1 MIKELN
7 ISDKWLRIVGL
18 AVLFL
23 GVMLYAYTQ
32 STKTIL
38 LPLGFIYILLLLVNW
53 KVAYFLFLFTI
64 PISIDYQI
72 TGSLSTSLPD
82 EPLMWIFMFMFPFI
96 FLQDPKI
103 LGRRDWWKDPIVT
116 VITLQFVWLVVAVI
130 FSKELTLS
138 LKFLAAKVWFLIAF
152 FVLPYYVFREKKDF
166 RRAFLLFLV
175 PLVVTMAII
184 MVRHAARGFE
194 FRRVEYAI
202 GDLYYNHVDYSA
214 VISIFFP
221 LLLVAIPMT
230 RKWRNPFVNIILI
243 GLIAFFIPAIY
254 LTFARAAVVAVIF
267 AICVAIAIRIRL
279 ANLIMPVFI
288 AFIALVLIVMA
299 KDNRYINFRPNYE
312 KTYMHKN
319 FSEHIM
325 ATFRGEDMSSMER
338 LYRWIAAMRM
348 SREEPVKGWGP
359 NAFYYYYKPYAV
371 SSFKTY
377 VSRNTEKST
386 THNYFL
392 YMLVEQGWP
401 AMLLYTVLI
410 MVAFA
415 QAQKT
420 YHRFKDP
427 FYKYCTLGAIMM
439 FGSAFVNNF
448 FSELLETHKV
458 GSLFYISLSV
468 LVVLRKISIDL
479 EKKENEANEIAPT
492 PL

>member
-479 EKKENEANEIAPT
+479 EKKENEAKEIAPT

>member
-1 MIKELN
+1 MTGTLN
-7 ISDKWLRIVGL
+7 ISENWLIRVGL
-18 AVLFL
+18 AVLFI
-23 GVMLYAYTQ
+23 GVMSFAYTQ
-32 STKTIL
+32 DPKTIL
-38 LPLGFIYILLLLVNW
+38 LPLGFIYTLLLLVNW
-53 KVAYFLFLFTI
+53 KAAYMLFLFTI

-82 EPLMWIFMFMFPFI
+82 EPLMWVFMFMFPFI
-96 FLQDPKI
+96 FLQDPKV
-103 LGRRDWWKDPIVT
+103 LGRRTWWKDPIVT
-116 VITLQFVWLVVAVI
+116 VITLQFVWMIVAVI
-130 FSKELTLS
+130 FSHELLLS
-138 LKFLAAKVWFLIAF
+138 LKFMAAKTWFLISF
-152 FVLPYYVFREKKDF
+152 FVLPYYVFRQKKDF

-175 PLVVTMAII
+175 PLVITMVII
-184 MVRHAARGFE
+184 IIRHSARGFQ
-194 FRRVEYAI
+194 FHRVEQAI

-230 RKWRNPFVNIILI
+230 RSYRNPFITVTLI
-243 GLIAFFIPAIY
+243 GLIIFFIPAIY

-267 AICVAIAIRIRL
+267 AIGVAIAIRLRL
-279 ANLIMPVFI
+279 VNLVMPAMI
-288 AFIALVLIVMA
+288 GFIALVIIIMA
-299 KDNRYINFRPNYE
+299 KDNRYINYRPNFE
-312 KTYMHKN
+312 KTYMHKS
-319 FSEHIM
+319 FSEHIV

-348 SREEPVKGWGP
+348 SQDEPVKGWGP

-377 VSRNTEKST
+377 VSRNVEKST

-401 AMLLYTVLI
+401 AMILYAVLI

-420 YHRFKDP
+420 YYRFKDR
-427 FYKYCTLGAIMM
+427 FYKNCTLGVAMM
-439 FGSAFVNNF
+439 VGSGFINNF

-458 GSLFYISLSV
+458 GSLFYISLAL
-468 LVVLRKISIDL
+468 LVVLRQKSLDL
-479 EKKENEANEIAPT
+479 EKEEMEKEEVKPQ
-492 PL
+492 

>member
-1 MIKELN
+1 LIKELN
-7 ISDKWLRIVGL
+7 ISDKLLKTIGL
-18 AVLFL
+18 TVLFL
-23 GVMLYAYTQ
+23 GVMLFAYTQ
-32 STKTIL
+32 SYKAVL
-38 LPLGFIYILLLLVNW
+38 LPLGFIYLLLLLINW
-53 KVAYFLFLFTI
+53 KIAYFLFLFTI

-82 EPLMWIFMFMFPFI
+82 EPLMWMFMFMYPFI

-116 VITLQFVWLVVAVI
+116 VIALQFIWLVVAVV

-138 LKFLAAKVWFLIAF
+138 LKFLAAKIWFLIAF

-166 RRAFLLFLV
+166 RRAFLLFLI
-175 PLVVTMAII
+175 PLVITMVII
-184 MVRHAARGFE
+184 MLRHAARGFE
-194 FRRVEYAI
+194 FRRVEHAI
-202 GDLYYNHVDYSA
+202 GNLYYNHVDYSA

-221 LLLVAIPMT
+221 LLLVAIPMS
-230 RKWRNPFVNIILI
+230 RSMRNPFVNVILL

-267 AICVAIAIRIRL
+267 AVCVAIAIRIRL
-279 ANLIMPVFI
+279 ANLIMPFFVVFI
-288 AFIALVLIVMA
+288 AVVIMVMA

-348 SREEPVKGWGP
+348 SAEEPVKGWGP

-401 AMLLYTVLI
+401 AMLLYAALI
-410 MVAFA
+410 AVAFA

-420 YHRFKDP
+420 YHRFKDS
-427 FYKYCTLGAIMM
+427 FYRYCTLGAAMM
-439 FGSAFVNNF
+439 LGAAFINNF

-458 GSLFYISLSV
+458 GSLFYISLAL
-468 LVVLRKISIDL
+468 LVVLRKLSMDMERK
-479 EKKENEANEIAPT
+479 EKEEVAVAT
-492 PL
+492 PQ

>member
-184 MVRHAARGFE
+184 MIRHAARGFE

-479 EKKENEANEIAPT
+479 EKKDNEAKEIAPT

>member
-1 MIKELN
+1 MTGTLN
-7 ISDKWLRIVGL
+7 ISENWLIRIGL
-18 AVLFL
+18 AVLFV
-23 GVMLYAYTQ
+23 GVMSFAYTQ
-32 STKTIL
+32 DPKTIL
-38 LPLGFIYILLLLVNW
+38 LPLGFLYMLLLLVKW
-53 KVAYFLFLFTI
+53 KIAYLLFLFTI

-82 EPLMWIFMFMFPFI
+82 EPLMWVFMFMFPFI
-96 FLQDPKI
+96 FLQDPKV

-116 VITLQFVWLVVAVI
+116 VITLQFVWMIVAVI
-130 FSKELTLS
+130 FSKELMLS
-138 LKFLAAKVWFLIAF
+138 LKFMAAKTWFLISF
-152 FVLPYYVFREKKDF
+152 FVLPYYVFRQKKDF

-175 PLVVTMAII
+175 PLVVTMII
-184 MVRHAARGFE
+184 ILIRHAARGFQ
-194 FRRVEYAI
+194 FYRVEQAI

-221 LLLVAIPMT
+221 LLLVAVPMT
-230 RKWRNPFVNIILI
+230 RSYRNPFITVTIV
-243 GLIAFFIPAIY
+243 GLIIFFIPAIY

-267 AICVAIAIRIRL
+267 AIGVAIAIRLRL
-279 ANLIMPVFI
+279 VNLIMPAMI
-288 AFIALVLIVMA
+288 GFIALVIIIMA
-299 KDNRYINFRPNYE
+299 KDNRYINFRPNFE
-312 KTYMHKN
+312 KTYMHKS
-319 FSEHIM
+319 FSEHIV

-348 SREEPVKGWGP
+348 SQDEPVKGWGP

-377 VSRNTEKST
+377 VSRNVERST

-401 AMLLYTVLI
+401 AMILYTVLI

-420 YHRFKDP
+420 YYRFKDR
-427 FYKYCTLGAIMM
+427 FYKNCTLGVAMM
-439 FGSAFVNNF
+439 VGSGFINNF

-458 GSLFYISLSV
+458 GSLFYISLAL
-468 LVVLRKISIDL
+468 LVVLRQKSLDL
-479 EKKENEANEIAPT
+479 EKEEAEKSEVKPQ
-492 PL
+492 

>member
-1 MIKELN
+1 MIKDLN
-7 ISDKWLRIVGL
+7 ISDKWLRFIGL

-32 STKTIL
+32 SAKTIL
-38 LPLGFIYILLLLVNW
+38 LPLGFIYIILLLVNW
-53 KVAYFLFLFTI
+53 KVAYMLFLFTI
-64 PISIDYQI
+64 PISIDYEI

-96 FLQDPKI
+96 FMQDPTV
-103 LGRRDWWKDPIVT
+103 LGRKTWWKDPIVT
-116 VITLQFVWLVVAVI
+116 VITLQFVWLIVAVI
-130 FSKELTLS
+130 FSKELVLS
-138 LKFLAAKVWFLIAF
+138 LKFMAAKIWFLIAF

-175 PLVVTMAII
+175 PLVATMVVI
-184 MVRHAARGFE
+184 MIRHAARGFE

-230 RKWRNPFVNIILI
+230 YKWRNPFVNIVLV
-243 GLIAFFIPAIY
+243 GLILFFIPAIY

-267 AICVAIAIRIRL
+267 AICVAIAIRL
-279 ANLIMPVFI
+279 KMVNLIMPVFI
-288 AFIALVLIVMA
+288 LFIGTVVFVMA

-348 SREEPVKGWGP
+348 SQEEPVKGWGP

-401 AMLLYTVLI
+401 AMILYTVLL

-427 FYKYCTLGAIMM
+427 FYKYCTLGVIMM
-439 FGSAFVNNF
+439 FGAAFVNNF

-458 GSLFYISLSV
+458 GSLFYISLSI
-468 LVVLRKISIDL
+468 LVVLRRISLDHE
-479 EKKENEANEIAPT
+479 EKRLKEAAQEVT

>member
-1 MIKELN
+1 MTGTLN
-7 ISDKWLRIVGL
+7 ISDKWLTRVGL

-23 GVMLYAYTQ
+23 GVMLFAYTQ
-32 STKTIL
+32 NAKTIL
-38 LPLGFIYILLLLVNW
+38 LPLGFIYVLLLLINW

-64 PISIDYQI
+64 PISIDFEI
-72 TGSLSTSLPD
+72 TSSLSTSLPD

-96 FLQDPKI
+96 FLQDPKV
-103 LGRRDWWKDPIVT
+103 LGRRDWWRDPIVT
-116 VITLQFVWLVVAVI
+116 VVVLQFLWMIVAVI

-138 LKFLAAKVWFLIAF
+138 LKFMAAKTWFLISF
-152 FVLPYYVFREKKDF
+152 FILPYYVFREKKDF
-166 RRAFLLFLV
+166 KRAFLLFLV
-175 PLVVTMAII
+175 PLVVTIIII
-184 MVRHAARGFE
+184 MIRHAARGFE
-194 FRRVEYAI
+194 FRRVEHAI
-202 GDLYYNHVDYSA
+202 GNLYYNHVDYSA

-221 LLLVAIPMT
+221 LLLVAIPMS
-230 RKWRNPFVNIILI
+230 RSYRNPFINIALI
-243 GLIAFFIPAIY
+243 GLIMLFLPAIY

-279 ANLIMPVFI
+279 ANLIMPAFI
-288 AFIALVLIVMA
+288 GFIALVIILMA

-338 LYRWIAAMRM
+338 LYRWIAAIRM
-348 SREEPVKGWGP
+348 SADEPVKGWGP

-401 AMLLYTVLI
+401 AMILYTALI

-420 YHRFKDP
+420 YHRFKDR
-427 FYKYCTLGAIMM
+427 FYKYCTLGAAMM
-439 FGSAFVNNF
+439 LASAFINNF

-458 GSLFYISLSV
+458 GSLFYISLA
-468 LVVLRKISIDL
+468 LIVVLRKISMDM
-479 EKKENEANEIAPT
+479 EKKDALVVPVVT
-492 PL
+492 PQ

>member
-1 MIKELN
+1 LTGTLN
-7 ISDKWLRIVGL
+7 ISENWLIRIGL
-18 AVLFL
+18 AVLFV
-23 GVMLYAYTQ
+23 GVMSFAYTQ
-32 STKTIL
+32 DPKTIL
-38 LPLGFIYILLLLVNW
+38 LPLGFLYMLLLLVKW
-53 KVAYFLFLFTI
+53 KIAYLLFLFTI

-82 EPLMWIFMFMFPFI
+82 EPLMWVFMFMFPFI
-96 FLQDPKI
+96 FLQDPKV

-116 VITLQFVWLVVAVI
+116 VITLQFVWMIVAVI
-130 FSKELTLS
+130 FSKELMLS
-138 LKFLAAKVWFLIAF
+138 LKFMAAKTWFLISF
-152 FVLPYYVFREKKDF
+152 FVLPYYVFRQKKDF

-175 PLVVTMAII
+175 PLVVTMII
-184 MVRHAARGFE
+184 ILIRHAARGFQ
-194 FRRVEYAI
+194 FYRVEQAI

-221 LLLVAIPMT
+221 LLLVAVPMT
-230 RKWRNPFVNIILI
+230 RSYRNPFITVTIV
-243 GLIAFFIPAIY
+243 GLIIFFIPAIY

-267 AICVAIAIRIRL
+267 AIGVAIAIRLRL
-279 ANLIMPVFI
+279 VNLIMPAMI
-288 AFIALVLIVMA
+288 GFIALVIIIMA
-299 KDNRYINFRPNYE
+299 KDNRYINFRPNFE
-312 KTYMHKN
+312 KTYMHKS
-319 FSEHIM
+319 FSEHIV

-348 SREEPVKGWGP
+348 SQDEPVKGWGP

-377 VSRNTEKST
+377 VSRNVERST

-401 AMLLYTVLI
+401 AMILYTVLI

-420 YHRFKDP
+420 YYRFKDR
-427 FYKYCTLGAIMM
+427 FYKNCTLGVAMM
-439 FGSAFVNNF
+439 VGSGFINNF

-458 GSLFYISLSV
+458 GSLFYISLAL
-468 LVVLRKISIDL
+468 LVVLRQKSLDL
-479 EKKENEANEIAPT
+479 EKEEAEKSEVKPQ
-492 PL
+492 

>member
-1 MIKELN
+1 MTGTLN
-7 ISDKWLRIVGL
+7 ISEKWLIRVGL

-23 GVMLYAYTQ
+23 GVMAFAYTQ
-32 STKTIL
+32 DPKTIL
-38 LPLGFIYILLLLVNW
+38 LPLGFIYSFLLLINW
-53 KVAYFLFLFTI
+53 KVAYMLFLFTI
-64 PISIDYQI
+64 PISIDFQI
-72 TGSLSTSLPD
+72 SSSLSTSLPD
-82 EPLMWIFMFMFPFI
+82 EPLMWVFMFMFPFI
-96 FLQDPKI
+96 FLQNPKV

-116 VITLQFVWLVVAVI
+116 VITLQFVWMIVAVI
-130 FSKELTLS
+130 FSKELMLS
-138 LKFLAAKVWFLIAF
+138 LKFMAAKTWSLICF

-175 PLVVTMAII
+175 PLVVTMVII
-184 MVRHAARGFE
+184 MIRHAARGFQ
-194 FRRVEYAI
+194 FYRVEQAI

-230 RKWRNPFVNIILI
+230 RSYRNPFITVT
-243 GLIAFFIPAIY
+243 LIALVIFFMPAIY
-254 LTFARAAVVAVIF
+254 LTYARAAVVAVIF
-267 AICVAIAIRIRL
+267 AVGVAIAIRLRL
-279 ANLIMPVFI
+279 VNLIMPAMI
-288 AFIALVLIVMA
+288 GFIALVIIIMA
-299 KDNRYINFRPNYE
+299 KDNRYINFRPNFE
-312 KTYMHKN
+312 KTYMHKS
-319 FSEHIM
+319 FSEHII

-348 SREEPVKGWGP
+348 STEEPVKGWGP

-377 VSRNTEKST
+377 VSRNVEKST

-401 AMLLYTVLI
+401 AMILYTVLI

-420 YHRFKDP
+420 YYRFKDR
-427 FYKYCTLGAIMM
+427 FYKNCTLGAAMM
-439 FGSAFVNNF
+439 LGSGFINNF

-458 GSLFYISLSV
+458 GSLFYISLAL
-468 LVVLRKISIDL
+468 LVVLRQKSL
-479 EKKENEANEIAPT
+479 EMEKKEAEISPR
-492 PL
+492 

>member
-1 MIKELN
+1 MN
-7 ISDKWLRIVGL
+7 ISDKWLRIIGL

-53 KVAYFLFLFTI
+53 KIAYFLFLFTI

-96 FLQDPKI
+96 FLQDPKV
-103 LGRRDWWKDPIVT
+103 LGRKTWWKDPIVT

-130 FSKELTLS
+130 FSKELVLS

-166 RRAFLLFLV
+166 RRAFQLFLV
-175 PLVVTMAII
+175 PLVITMVII
-184 MVRHAARGFE
+184 MIRHAARGFE

-230 RKWRNPFVNIILI
+230 YKWRNPFVNIVLI
-243 GLIAFFIPAIY
+243 GLILFFIPAIY

-267 AICVAIAIRIRL
+267 AICVAIAIRIKL

-401 AMLLYTVLI
+401 AMILYTVLI

-458 GSLFYISLSV
+458 GSLFYISLSI
-468 LVVLRKISIDL
+468 LVVLRQLSLDM
-479 EKKENEANEIAPT
+479 EKKEKEQKVIEPT
-492 PL
+492 PQ

>member
-1 MIKELN
+1 MTGTLN
-7 ISDKWLRIVGL
+7 ISEQWLIRIGL
-18 AVLFL
+18 AVLFI
-23 GVMLYAYTQ
+23 GVMSFAYTQ
-32 STKTIL
+32 DPKTIL
-38 LPLGFIYILLLLVNW
+38 LPLGFIYTLLLLVNW
-53 KVAYFLFLFTI
+53 KIAYMLFLFTI
-64 PISIDYQI
+64 PISIDFQI
-72 TGSLSTSLPD
+72 SSSLSTSLPD
-82 EPLMWIFMFMFPFI
+82 EPLMWVFMFMFPFI
-96 FLQDPKI
+96 FLQDPKV

-116 VITLQFVWLVVAVI
+116 VITLQFVWMIVAVI
-130 FSKELTLS
+130 FSKELMLS
-138 LKFLAAKVWFLIAF
+138 LKFMAAKTWFLICF

-175 PLVVTMAII
+175 PLVATMII
-184 MVRHAARGFE
+184 ILARHAARGFQ
-194 FRRVEYAI
+194 FHRVEQAI

-230 RKWRNPFVNIILI
+230 RSYRNPFITIILI
-243 GLIAFFIPAIY
+243 GLIFLFIPAIY
-254 LTFARAAVVAVIF
+254 LTYARAAVVAVIF
-267 AICVAIAIRIRL
+267 AIGVAIAIRLRL
-279 ANLIMPVFI
+279 VNLIMPAMIGFI
-288 AFIALVLIVMA
+288 AFAIIIMA
-299 KDNRYINFRPNYE
+299 KDNRYINYRPDFE
-312 KTYMHKN
+312 RTYMHKS
-319 FSEHIM
+319 FSEHII

-348 SREEPVKGWGP
+348 SQEEPVKGWGP

-377 VSRNTEKST
+377 VSRNVEKST

-401 AMLLYTVLI
+401 AMILYTVLI

-420 YHRFKDP
+420 YYRFKDR
-427 FYKYCTLGAIMM
+427 FYKNCTLGAAMM
-439 FGSAFVNNF
+439 LGSGFINNF

-458 GSLFYISLSV
+458 GSLFYISLAL
-468 LVVLRKISIDL
+468 LVVLRQKSLDM
-479 EKKENEANEIAPT
+479 EKKETEQAEVK

>member
-7 ISDKWLRIVGL
+7 ISDRVLRIIGL

-32 STKTIL
+32 NPKTIL
-38 LPLGFIYILLLLVNW
+38 LPLGFIYVLLLLVNW

-64 PISIDYQI
+64 PISMDYQI

-82 EPLMWIFMFMFPFI
+82 EPMMWIFMFMLPFI

-103 LGRRDWWKDPIVT
+103 LGRGDWWKDPIVT
-116 VITLQFVWLVVAVI
+116 VITLQFVWLIVAVI
-130 FSKELTLS
+130 FSKELVLS
-138 LKFLAAKVWFLIAF
+138 LKFMAAKTWFLISF
-152 FVLPYYVFREKKDF
+152 FVLPYYVFRKKSDY
-166 RRAFLLFLV
+166 RNAFLLFLA
-175 PLVVTMAII
+175 PLVVTMIII
-184 MVRHAARGFE
+184 MIRHAARGFE

-202 GDLYYNHVDYSA
+202 GDLYYNHVEYSA
-214 VISIFFP
+214 LISMFFP
-221 LLLVAIPMT
+221 LLLVAIPMS
-230 RKWRNPFVNIILI
+230 RKWRNPFVNIILVA
-243 GLIAFFIPAIY
+243 LIAFFLPAIY
-254 LTFARAAVVAVIF
+254 LTFARAAVLAVIF
-267 AICVAIAIRIRL
+267 AIGVAIAIRLKL

-288 AFIALVLIVMA
+288 AFIAFILVLMA
-299 KDNRYINFRPNYE
+299 KDQRYINFRPNYE
-312 KTYMHKN
+312 KTYMHNN
-319 FSEHIM
+319 FTEHIV

-348 SREEPVKGWGP
+348 SAEEPVKGWGP

-401 AMLLYTVLI
+401 AMILYTVLI
-410 MVAFA
+410 MVAIA

-427 FYKYCTLGAIMM
+427 FYKYCTLGAIMI
-439 FGSAFVNNF
+439 FGAGFVNNF

-458 GSLFYISLSV
+458 GALFYISLAL
-468 LVVLRKISIDL
+468 LVVLRKKSLDM
-479 EKKENEANEIAPT
+479 EKEEELITEPT
-492 PL
+492 PQ